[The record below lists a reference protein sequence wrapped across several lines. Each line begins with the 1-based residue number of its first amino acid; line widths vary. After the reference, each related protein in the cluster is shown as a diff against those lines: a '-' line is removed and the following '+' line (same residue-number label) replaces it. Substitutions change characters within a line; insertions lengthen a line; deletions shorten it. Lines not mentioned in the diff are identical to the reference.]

1 MASFGGQGDHDTDKV
16 TQRKHFI
23 QVLEI
28 DFNFENDFVRHEPGG
43 HTIDGLT
50 KKLEIDSFIIG
61 DANRGLVAT
70 LRSVVIQY
78 FAIKCSSSFC
88 YGQSDSSHTHDTNCT
103 TRKLT
108 TMKIDIQFGLF
119 EVIIEVKVGSK

>member
-1 MASFGGQGDHDTDKV
+1 M
-16 TQRKHFI
+16 
-23 QVLEI
+23 
-28 DFNFENDFVRHEPGG
+28 
-43 HTIDGLT
+43 IDGLT
-50 KKLEIDSFIIG
+50 KKFKIGSFIIG
-61 DANRGLVAT
+61 GANRGLVAT

-88 YGQSDSSHTHDTNCT
+88 YGHSDSSHTHNTNCT